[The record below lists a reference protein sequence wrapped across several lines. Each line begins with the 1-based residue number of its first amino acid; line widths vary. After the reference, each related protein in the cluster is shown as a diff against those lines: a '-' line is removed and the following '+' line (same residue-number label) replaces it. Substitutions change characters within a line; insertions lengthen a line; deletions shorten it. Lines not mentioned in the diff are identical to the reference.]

1 MVDNMTPAQRRATM
15 SKIRG
20 RDTQL
25 ELAVRRELHRR
36 GHRYRVH
43 VAWLPGKPDIVF
55 TRVKLVVF
63 VDGDF
68 WHGWRFDQWQAKLG
82 PYWKEKIAGNIAR
95 DGRNAAKLRKE
106 GWSVMRIWEHEI
118 KADRARCI
126 DRIERKLSRLRA
138 RVG

>member
-68 WHGWRFDQWQAKLG
+68 WHGWQFDVTTGQNCLNQ
-82 PYWKEKIAGNIAR
+82 KIAHKCFPTR
-95 DGRNAAKLRKE
+95 VE
-106 GWSVMRIWEHEI
+106 GPDVFVE
-118 KADRARCI
+118 
-126 DRIERKLSRLRA
+126 LP
-138 RVG
+138 